1 MKHLASTMDLRE
13 DLVLRAYLKG
23 YGYARLVVVGITRH
37 FYITDAPADFFQKL
51 RDGADLLGYLW
62 TQNSISFEFNM
73 KVAGRITV
81 PPETSSV
88 GPPSENSTPGHF
100 IAFIHTTDITS
111 AAERKC
117 LKADVSIPFRFF
129 TIAAPRSDKSFYT
142 EEILYL
148 DGTITMLSDREA
160 VLETEHDIP
169 LTGLVRGHL
178 RLDGEEIDIT
188 ARITSVES
196 GTKNR
201 YCIEYTGMNERERNR
216 ILEYVFAIY
225 RE

>member
-37 FYITDAPADFFQKL
+37 FYITDTPADFF
-51 RDGADLLGYLW
+51 RIVRADDILLGYLW
-62 TQNSISFEFNM
+62 TQNSISFEFEM
-73 KVAGRITV
+73 KVAGKITV
-81 PPETSSV
+81 PAETSSAT
-88 GPPSENSTPGHF
+88 GPGHF
-100 IAFIHTTDITS
+100 IAFIHTADITS

-169 LTGLVRGHL
+169 LTGLVRGHI
-178 RLDGEEIDIT
+178 RLDGEEIDVT
-188 ARITSVES
+188 ARISSVES

-201 YCIEYTGMNERERNR
+201 YCIEYTGMNDRERNR